1 MDLTSY
7 RSMLMNLLPV
17 GLAWPRQPDLKRDE
31 LLEAE
36 SEELVRVDTRVTD
49 LIRESDPRS
58 ALETLG
64 DWERVAGL
72 PDSCVVVSSIT
83 IQERRARLVQ
93 KLISTGG
100 QSLGYFSLIAEGLG
114 YPVEFREYRPFV
126 VGQSQVGLVE
136 SEGPASTYVYGLTD
150 DPGIRYNWAVAVL
163 QPRVTWFKVSESEL
177 GKDPLAKIDYATDL
191 ECVLNKLKPAHTVLI
206 FSYEGA

>member
-7 RSMLMNLLPV
+7 RSMLLNLLPV
-17 GLAWPRQPDLKRDE
+17 GLAWPRQADLTRDA

-36 SEELVRVDTRVTD
+36 SVELVRVDGRVND
-49 LIRESDPRS
+49 MIRESDPRS
-58 ALETLG
+58 AIETLA

-83 IQERRARLVQ
+83 VQERRARLVQ
-93 KLISTGG
+93 KLTSTGG
-100 QSLGYFSLIAEGLG
+100 QSLGYFAAISAGLG
-114 YPVEFREYRPFV
+114 YPVEYREHRPFV
-126 VGQSQVGLVE
+126 VGQSQVGLTE
-136 SEGPASTYVYGLTD
+136 SAGPASTYVYGLTD
-150 DPGIRYNWAVAVL
+150 DPGIRYYWNVAVL

-177 GKDPLAKIDYATDL
+177 GKDPLAKIDIAADL